1 MAVPLAML
9 TTILAIME
17 DEDEIDHE
25 YYYEKEDGAISE
37 SDKMDEEVEDI
48 EYKTK

>member
-1 MAVPLAML
+1 MAVPLAL
-9 TTILAIME
+9 LSTILAIME

-25 YYYEKEDGAISE
+25 YYYEKEDGPISE
-37 SDKMDEEVEDI
+37 SDKMDEEVEDT